1 MKRLFPYFQ
10 FLRPHWLPFVGALL
24 CGVIYGAAS
33 GFGLPFMIDQVFPKI
48 FPRNGGTAEVGLWTL
63 VMYVAWFPAVFA
75 LRGVSG
81 YFNVYLIN
89 YCGVKVLEQ
98 IRLQVFD
105 KLQRLPL
112 AFHQRNR
119 EGDLLSRVM
128 GDTAQLQAIVLQV
141 GNEIV
146 KQPVT
151 FVGAM
156 SALVFMA
163 LKDENL
169 AFVLLSLV
177 VIPLC
182 VFPVRRIGS
191 MLMRRALRMQ
201 EEAGSMTA
209 VLSENLSAARE
220 VRAFNLEERELTRFQ
235 ESSADF
241 FTARMKVVKY
251 ANLLTPLIEVITAV
265 GVSAA
270 IFQASQNGVHLDTV
284 IPVIVALYMSYEPVK
299 KLGGIHNQ
307 IKQALAS
314 LDRLEDILKSP
325 ETVAS
330 PSVPKEMNEVR
341 GEITFEG
348 VSFRY
353 ENGDGD
359 PESIPA
365 VENLNLS
372 LKAGETVALV
382 GPSGA
387 GKSTL
392 AGLLPRFH
400 DPSEGKVLLDGVDL
414 REFSLKDLR
423 DSVALVPQ
431 RPFLFDATV
440 RENVLLGQTGQTD
453 SEVEKVCE
461 LAYADEF
468 VKEFR
473 HGYEERLGEDG
484 SRLSGG
490 QLQRIALARAFFK
503 NAPIL
508 VLDEATSA
516 LDAENEDK
524 IRDAMAKL
532 IEGKTTLLIAH
543 RFSSLKL
550 AHRILVM
557 DEGQII
563 ADGSHEELHRE
574 CDLYRKLYDSQF
586 GVDPKDA
593 D

>member
-1 MKRLFPYFQ
+1 
-10 FLRPHWLPFVGALL
+10 
-24 CGVIYGAAS
+24 
-33 GFGLPFMIDQVFPKI
+33 MIDKVFPKI
-48 FPRNGGTAEVGLWTL
+48 FPRNGEIPEIGIWAL

-89 YCGVKVLEQ
+89 HCGVKVLEKV
-98 IRLQVFD
+98 RMQVFG
-105 KLQRLPL
+105 KLQRLPM

-128 GDTAQLQAIVLQV
+128 GDTAQLQTIVLQV

-156 SALVFMA
+156 TALVVMA
-163 LKDENL
+163 LKDDNL
-169 AFVLLSLV
+169 AFILLSLV

-182 VFPVRRIGS
+182 VFPVRRIGN
-191 MLMRRALRMQ
+191 MLMKRALRMQ

-220 VRAFNLEERELTRFQ
+220 VRAYNLEDRELARFR
-235 ESSADF
+235 ESSKDF
-241 FTARMKVVKY
+241 FAARMKVIKY
-251 ANLLTPLIEVITAV
+251 AHLLTPLIEVITAV

-270 IFQASQNGVHLDTV
+270 IFQASRKGVHLDAV

-299 KLGGIHNQ
+299 KLGGIHND
-307 IKQALAS
+307 IKQAFAS
-314 LDRLEDILKSP
+314 LDRLDGILEAP

-330 PSVPKEMNEVR
+330 PPDPKKLDEVQ
-341 GEITFEG
+341 GKITFEG
-348 VSFRY
+348 VSYFY

-359 PESIPA
+359 PETIPA
-365 VENLNLS
+365 IANLDLS

-400 DPSEGKVLLDGVDL
+400 DPSEGKVLLDGVDVQ
-414 REFSLKDLR
+414 EFSVEDLR

-440 RENVLLGQTGQTD
+440 RENVLLGQTQYTESD
-453 SEVEKVCE
+453 VEKVCE

-468 VKEFR
+468 IKEFR
-473 HGYEERLGEDG
+473 DGYEERLGEDG

-490 QLQRIALARAFFK
+490 QLQRIALARAFLK

-532 IEGKTTLLIAH
+532 IKGKTTLLIAH

-550 AHRILVM
+550 ANRILVM
-557 DEGQII
+557 DEGRII
-563 ADGSHEELHRE
+563 ADGPHDELYRD

-586 GVDPKDA
+586 GTASEDGD
-593 D
+593 

>member
-1 MKRLFPYFQ
+1 M
-10 FLRPHWLPFVGALL
+10 PFVGALL

-33 GFGLPFMIDQVFPKI
+33 GFGLPYMIDQVFPRI
-48 FPRNGGTAEVGLWTL
+48 FPRSDEIAEVGLWTL

-89 YCGVKVLEQ
+89 YCGVKVLEK
-98 IRLQVFD
+98 IRLNVFE

-112 AFHQRNR
+112 AFHHKNR

-128 GDTAQLQAIVLQV
+128 ADTTQLQTTVLQV
-141 GNEIV
+141 GNDII

-156 SALVFMA
+156 TALVVMA

-169 AFVLLSLV
+169 AFILLSLV

-182 VFPVRRIGS
+182 VFPVRRIGN
-191 MLMRRALRMQ
+191 MLMTRALRMQ

-220 VRAFNLEERELTRFQ
+220 VRAFNLEDRELTRFR
-235 ESSADF
+235 ESSEDF
-241 FTARMKVVKY
+241 FTARMKVIKY
-251 ANLLTPLIEVITAV
+251 AHLLTPLIEIITAV

-270 IFQASQNGVHLDTV
+270 IFQASRKGVHLDTV

-307 IKQALAS
+307 IKQAFAS
-314 LDRLEDILKSP
+314 LDRLDDILDAP
-325 ETVAS
+325 ETIVS
-330 PSVPKEMNEVR
+330 PPAPKEMKDVR

-348 VSFRY
+348 VSYSY
-353 ENGDGD
+353 ENGDGE
-359 PESIPA
+359 PEDIPA
-365 VENLNLS
+365 IANLNLS

-400 DPSEGKVLLDGVDL
+400 DPSEGKVFLDGVDL

-440 RENVLLGQTGQTD
+440 RENVLLGQTEQTD
-453 SEVEKVCE
+453 LEVEKVCE

-473 HGYEERLGEDG
+473 RGYEERLGEDG

-490 QLQRIALARAFFK
+490 QLQRIALARAFLK

-508 VLDEATSA
+508 ILDEATSA

-524 IRDAMAKL
+524 IRDAMTKL

-557 DEGQII
+557 DEGKII
-563 ADGSHEELHRE
+563 ADGSHDELHRE

-586 GVDPKDA
+586 GIIHEDA

>member
-1 MKRLFPYFQ
+1 
-10 FLRPHWLPFVGALL
+10 LPFAGALL
-24 CGVIYGAAS
+24 CGIIYGAAS
-33 GFGLPFMIDQVFPKI
+33 GFGLPYMIDQVFPKI
-48 FPRNGGTAEVGLWTL
+48 FPRSGEMAGVELRTL
-63 VMYVAWFPAVFA
+63 VMYIAWFPAVFA
-75 LRGVSG
+75 VRGVSG

-89 YCGVKVLEQ
+89 YCGVKVLEK

-182 VFPVRRIGS
+182 VFPVRRIGN
-191 MLMRRALRMQ
+191 MLMKRALLMQ
-201 EEAGSMTA
+201 EQAGSMTA

-220 VRAFNLEERELTRFQ
+220 VRAFNLEDRERTRFR
-235 ESSADF
+235 ESSEDF

-270 IFQASQNGVHLDTV
+270 IFQASRKGVHLDAV

-314 LDRLEDILKSP
+314 LDRLDDILDVP
-325 ETVAS
+325 ETISS
-330 PSVPKEMNEVR
+330 PPEPKEMNEVQ

-348 VSFRY
+348 VSYSY

-359 PESIPA
+359 PEDVPA
-365 VENLNLS
+365 IANLNLS

-392 AGLLPRFH
+392 AGLLPRFY

-440 RENVLLGQTGQTD
+440 RENVLLGQTEHTD
-453 SEVEKVCE
+453 SEVEQVCE

-468 VKEFR
+468 VKDFR

-490 QLQRIALARAFFK
+490 QLQRIALARAFLK
-503 NAPIL
+503 NAHIL

-543 RFSSLKL
+543 QFSSLKL

-557 DEGQII
+557 DEGRII

-586 GVDPKDA
+586 GTDPKSRD
-593 D
+593 

>member
-1 MKRLFPYFQ
+1 
-10 FLRPHWLPFVGALL
+10 
-24 CGVIYGAAS
+24 
-33 GFGLPFMIDQVFPKI
+33 
-48 FPRNGGTAEVGLWTL
+48 
-63 VMYVAWFPAVFA
+63 MYVAWFPAVFA

-89 YCGVKVLEQ
+89 YCGVKVLEK
-98 IRLQVFD
+98 IRLNVFD

-220 VRAFNLEERELTRFQ
+220 VRAFNLEERELTRFR

-270 IFQASQNGVHLDTV
+270 IFQASQKGVHLDTV

-314 LDRLEDILKSP
+314 LDRLEEILKAPRRLLHHPSP
-325 ETVAS
+325 R
-330 PSVPKEMNEVR
+330 KWMRYEVR
-341 GEITFEG
+341 
-348 VSFRY
+348 
-353 ENGDGD
+353 
-359 PESIPA
+359 
-365 VENLNLS
+365 
-372 LKAGETVALV
+372 
-382 GPSGA
+382 
-387 GKSTL
+387 
-392 AGLLPRFH
+392 
-400 DPSEGKVLLDGVDL
+400 
-414 REFSLKDLR
+414 
-423 DSVALVPQ
+423 
-431 RPFLFDATV
+431 
-440 RENVLLGQTGQTD
+440 
-453 SEVEKVCE
+453 
-461 LAYADEF
+461 
-468 VKEFR
+468 
-473 HGYEERLGEDG
+473 
-484 SRLSGG
+484 
-490 QLQRIALARAFFK
+490 
-503 NAPIL
+503 
-508 VLDEATSA
+508 
-516 LDAENEDK
+516 
-524 IRDAMAKL
+524 
-532 IEGKTTLLIAH
+532 
-543 RFSSLKL
+543 
-550 AHRILVM
+550 
-557 DEGQII
+557 
-563 ADGSHEELHRE
+563 
-574 CDLYRKLYDSQF
+574 
-586 GVDPKDA
+586 
-593 D
+593 

>member
-1 MKRLFPYFQ
+1 LKRLFPYFK
-10 FLRPHWLPFVGALL
+10 FLRPHWLAFAGALL
-24 CGVIYGAAS
+24 CGIIYGAAS
-33 GFGLPFMIDQVFPKI
+33 GFGLPYMIDQVFPRI
-48 FPRNGGTAEVGLWTL
+48 FPRSDENVGVELWTL
-63 VMYVAWFPAVFA
+63 VLYVSWFPAVFA
-75 LRGVSG
+75 VRGLSG

-89 YCGVKVLEQ
+89 YCGVKVLER

-112 AFHQRNR
+112 AFHHRNR

-151 FVGAM
+151 FIGAM
-156 SALVFMA
+156 SALLFMA

-182 VFPVRRIGS
+182 VFPVRRIGN
-191 MLMRRALRMQ
+191 MLMKRALLMQ
-201 EEAGSMTA
+201 EQAGSMTA

-220 VRAFNLEERELTRFQ
+220 VRAFNLEDRERNRFRK
-235 ESSADF
+235 SSEDF
-241 FTARMKVVKY
+241 FMARMKVVKY

-270 IFQASQNGVHLDTV
+270 IFQASRKGVHLDAV

-314 LDRLEDILKSP
+314 LDRLDDILDVP
-325 ETVAS
+325 ETIAS
-330 PSVPKEMNEVR
+330 PSVPCDMDDVR

-348 VSFRY
+348 VSY
-353 ENGDGD
+353 SYDNSDGD
-359 PESIPA
+359 SECIPA
-365 VENLNLS
+365 VANLNLS

-382 GPSGA
+382 GPSGG

-392 AGLLPRFH
+392 AGLLPRFY

-414 REFSLKDLR
+414 RKFSLRDLR
-423 DSVALVPQ
+423 ESVALVPQ

-440 RENVLLGQTGQTD
+440 RENVFMGQTDHSD
-453 SEVEKVCE
+453 SEVEQVCG

-468 VKEFR
+468 IKEFR
-473 HGYEERLGEDG
+473 HGYDERLGEDG

-490 QLQRIALARAFFK
+490 QLQRIALARAFLK

-508 VLDEATSA
+508 VFDEATSA
-516 LDAENEDK
+516 LDAESEDK

-557 DEGQII
+557 DQGRII
-563 ADGSHEELHRE
+563 ADGSHEKLHRE
-574 CDLYRKLYDSQF
+574 CDLYRTLYDSQF
-586 GVDPKDA
+586 GAVPQSED
-593 D
+593 

>member
-1 MKRLFPYFQ
+1 
-10 FLRPHWLPFVGALL
+10 
-24 CGVIYGAAS
+24 
-33 GFGLPFMIDQVFPKI
+33 MIDQVFPKI